1 MIDTLLAKIDSVMR
15 MAKMA
20 LLWPRLLYHV
30 CGCNSD
36 RAFAEFLRWLPD
48 DPGIWKRRKYLRQRL
63 FACGDNLVV
72 LQGVWLFAMERIS
85 LGDNVAIA
93 ADVKINAS
101 GGFSAGNDV
110 LIGPGAKIWTCNHRF
125 AAPNTP
131 IRLQGYDYE
140 PVALGH
146 DVWIGAQCVILP
158 GVTIGDHAVIAAGS
172 VVTKSVPAW
181 AVAGGN
187 PARVIK
193 SRNDKVTATA

>member
-1 MIDTLLAKIDSVMR
+1 MSRRFESLRRVGSMLGLL
-15 MAKMA
+15 
-20 LLWPRLLYHV
+20 PRLLYHL

-48 DPGIWKRRKYLRQRL
+48 DPGIWKRRTYLRPRL
-63 FACGDNLVV
+63 LACGENLVV
-72 LQGVWLFAMERIS
+72 LQGVWLFAPERIS
-85 LGDNVAIA
+85 LGNNVAIA

-110 LIGPGAKIWTCNHRF
+110 LIGPGSMIWTCNHRI
-125 AAPNTP
+125 ADLNIP

-140 PVALGH
+140 PVTLGN
-146 DVWIGAQCVILP
+146 DVWIGAQCMILP
-158 GVTIGDHAVIAAGS
+158 GVRIGDHAVIAAGS
-172 VVTKSVPAW
+172 IVTKSVPPW

-193 SRNDKVTATA
+193 SRNDKVTATVCR